1 MNSIFELS
9 HVFPTMKNEFLLA
22 PFTMEEF
29 KLALFHMDYDKS
41 LEHDGLNPAFLKK
54 FGIFVVM
61 NFSLWCPLVRSM
73 QSSSQVHNTSIV
85 FILIKNN
92 PSTTKDFR
100 PISLCNVTYKT
111 IFKVLANK
119 LKTILPKCISHEQS
133 VLHVKWISWIQM
145 CLQSI

>member
-1 MNSIFELS
+1 
-9 HVFPTMKNEFLLA
+9 MKNEFLLA

-85 FILIKNN
+85 FILIK
-92 PSTTKDFR
+92 KQ
-100 PISLCNVTYKT
+100 SLH
-111 IFKVLANK
+111 
-119 LKTILPKCISHEQS
+119 HER
-133 VLHVKWISWIQM
+133 L
-145 CLQSI
+145 